1 MVLYRRTRST
11 RLLVVS
17 LVMLSLMTIT
27 VDFRGGEEGPFAAAG
42 RGALATLAPL
52 QAAVS
57 RVFRPVGDFF
67 TGLVHVGSL
76 KSENDALREEVQKLR
91 SENIESVS
99 IQREN
104 AELLALVG
112 LRDQLGLEGVP
123 AIVIGESVSN
133 FEWTVTIDRGSSDG
147 LEVDMPVVTG
157 EGLVGHLVRVSGNAA
172 TVELIIDPESAIAGR
187 LVGSGET
194 GLVVG
199 DTDLRD
205 LTMELVDDETEVNPD
220 ERVVTSGYQGGLYP
234 PRIVIGSVSHVT
246 GGSGGVSKI
255 ITVRPAVDFSSLDI
269 VLVVTNHRATSEP

>member
-76 KSENDALREEVQKLR
+76 KGENDALREEVERLR
-91 SENIESVS
+91 SENVEGVS

-104 AELLALVG
+104 EKLLALIG

-147 LEVDMPVVTG
+147 VEVDMPVVTG
-157 EGLVGHLVRVSGNAA
+157 EGLVGHVVRVSGRAA
-172 TVELIIDPESAIAGR
+172 TVELIIDPESAVAGR

-194 GLVVG
+194 GLVLG

-205 LTMELVDDETEVNPD
+205 LTMDLVDDETEVNPD

-246 GGSGGVSKI
+246 GGSGGVSKVV
-255 ITVRPAVDFSSLDI
+255 TVRPAVDFSSLDI
-269 VLVVTNHRATSEP
+269 VLVVTNHRAIPGP

>member
-157 EGLVGHLVRVSGNAA
+157 EGLVGHVVRVSGNAA
-172 TVELIIDPESAIAGR
+172 TVELIIDPESAVAGR

>member
-27 VDFRGGEEGPFAAAG
+27 IDFRGGEQGPFAAVG
-42 RGALATLAPL
+42 RGALAGLAPL

-76 KSENDALREEVQKLR
+76 KGENDALREEVERLR
-91 SENIESVS
+91 SENVEGVS

-104 AELLALVG
+104 EKLLALIG

-147 LEVDMPVVTG
+147 VEVDMPVVTG
-157 EGLVGHLVRVSGNAA
+157 EGLVGHVVRVSGRAA
-172 TVELIIDPESAIAGR
+172 TVELIIDPESAVAGR

-194 GLVVG
+194 GLVLG

-205 LTMELVDDETEVNPD
+205 LTMDLVDDETEVNPD

-246 GGSGGVSKI
+246 GGSGGVSKVV
-255 ITVRPAVDFSSLDI
+255 TVRPAVDFSSLDI
-269 VLVVTNHRATSEP
+269 VLVVTNHRAIPGP

>member
-27 VDFRGGEEGPFAAAG
+27 IDFRGGEQGPFAAVG
-42 RGALATLAPL
+42 RGALAAVAPL

-112 LRDQLGLEGVP
+112 LRDQLDLEGVP

-157 EGLVGHLVRVSGNAA
+157 EGLVGHVVRVSGNAA
-172 TVELIIDPESAIAGR
+172 TVELIIDPESAVAGR

>member
-27 VDFRGGEEGPFAAAG
+27 IDFRGGEQGPFAAVG
-42 RGALATLAPL
+42 RGALAAVAPL

-112 LRDQLGLEGVP
+112 LRDQLDLEGVP

-157 EGLVGHLVRVSGNAA
+157 EGLVGHVVRVSGNAA
-172 TVELIIDPESAIAGR
+172 TVELIIDPESAVAGR

-246 GGSGGVSKI
+246 GGSGGVSKV

-269 VLVVTNHRATSEP
+269 VLVVTNHRATSGP